1 MNLSNASTLTALV
14 SVLTIAP
21 VMRVDAISAPPL
33 ETQVK
38 QVAQWFTGFFNNSQ
52 QVVNNPSI
60 PLITLSSCSV
70 QLDNANSTFGT
81 ENLYLEQKS
90 INRFRLYSFSPGT
103 SSVNLSIRSF
113 QSNNLYSGLCN
124 RPQSEQIIDY
134 SQVLQTACQLN
145 LFWQQTSYTGNNA
158 PNGCPTRSNGKV
170 VSSVTIFPNSI
181 ISLDEIFAPNGDLLV
196 STPIEFR
203 RVEPIPEP
211 SLIIGLLAISLWA
224 WAKAISSRTG
234 KI

>member
-1 MNLSNASTLTALV
+1 MNLSKASTLTAIV

-21 VMRVDAISAPPL
+21 VMRVDAISAPSL

-52 QVVNNPSI
+52 QVVDNPSI

-70 QLDNANSTFGT
+70 QLANANSTFGT
-81 ENLYLEQKS
+81 ENLYLEQQS

-145 LFWQQTSYTGNNA
+145 LFWQQNRYTGNNA

-203 RVEPIPEP
+203 RVETIPE
-211 SLIIGLLAISLWA
+211 SSFIIGLLAISLWA
-224 WAKAISSRTG
+224 WARVISSRTG
-234 KI
+234 TI

>member
-1 MNLSNASTLTALV
+1 MNINKVSTLTVIV

-21 VMRVDAISAPPL
+21 VTQVNAIGAPPL

-38 QVAQWFTGFFNNSQ
+38 QVAQWFTGLFDNSQ
-52 QVVNNPSI
+52 QVANNPSI

-81 ENLYLEQKS
+81 ENLYLEQPS

-124 RPQSEQIIDY
+124 RPQSEQIIDD

-145 LFWQQTSYTGNNA
+145 LFLQQTNYTGNNA

-211 SLIIGLLAISLWA
+211 SLIIGLLAISLWGSA
-224 WAKAISSRTG
+224 RVIFNRIDT
-234 KI
+234 I

>member
-1 MNLSNASTLTALV
+1 MNLSNAFTLTALI

-81 ENLYLEQKS
+81 ENLYLEQPS
-90 INRFRLYSFSPGT
+90 INRFRLYSFAPGT

-113 QSNNLYSGLCN
+113 QSNNLYSGLCT
-124 RPQSEQIIDY
+124 RPQSEQIIDD

-145 LFWQQTSYTGNNA
+145 LFWRQQNSYTGNNA
-158 PNGCPTRSNGKV
+158 PNGCPTSSNGKV
-170 VSSVTIFPNSI
+170 VSSVTISQNLIS
-181 ISLDEIFAPNGDLLV
+181 SLDAIFAPNGNLLFA
-196 STPIEFR
+196 TPIEFR
-203 RVEPIPEP
+203 RVEPILEP
-211 SLIIGLLAISLWA
+211 SFIIGLLAVSLWGS
-224 WAKAISSRTG
+224 AKAISSRHN
-234 KI
+234 